1 MNWNLIRKTVSDRR
15 RGTLVYAGSIALY
28 VLLICSVFQS
38 VQNIKQEALK
48 NYPKNLAR
56 LFGVQ
61 SLDLKLFNNYIVV
74 QFLALIW
81 VAIVA
86 AFVISYARTMV
97 AGELEEGTLELLLSQ
112 PIERWQVL
120 TSEGAVLLVA
130 IIGIVVATVLSIFAF
145 GSLFKVGLTY
155 GGYGSFILLGI
166 ALFVAIAGYSFF
178 FSAVFKEHRRAI
190 MAAAGLTLA
199 FYVLHFMASYSRVVD
214 KIDWFGI
221 FHYYNP
227 FPVINGG
234 EFPVKDILVLLLFG
248 VVGFGLALWVFRT
261 KDIT

>member
-15 RGTLVYAGSIALY
+15 RGTLIYAGSIALY
-28 VLLICSVFQS
+28 VVLICSVFPS
-38 VQNIKQEALK
+38 VKNIKQEALQ
-48 NYPKNLAR
+48 NYPKNLSR

-81 VAIVA
+81 VAIVG
-86 AFVISYARTMV
+86 AFVISYARNMIS
-97 AGELEEGTLELLLSQ
+97 GELEEGTLELLLSQ

-120 TSEGAVLLVA
+120 TSEGMVLLAA
-130 IIGIVVATVLSIFAF
+130 IVGIVVSTVLAIFVF
-145 GSLFKVGLTY
+145 GTLFKVGLTY
-155 GGYGSFILLGI
+155 GGYAAFAVLGI
-166 ALFVAIAGYSFF
+166 ALFIAIGGYSFF
-178 FSAVFKEHRRAI
+178 FSALFNEHRRAV

-199 FYVLHFMASYSRVVD
+199 FYLLHFAATYSRVAD

-234 EFPVKDILVLLLFG
+234 VFPFKDILVLLLFG
-248 VVGFGLALWVFRT
+248 VVGFALALWVFRA